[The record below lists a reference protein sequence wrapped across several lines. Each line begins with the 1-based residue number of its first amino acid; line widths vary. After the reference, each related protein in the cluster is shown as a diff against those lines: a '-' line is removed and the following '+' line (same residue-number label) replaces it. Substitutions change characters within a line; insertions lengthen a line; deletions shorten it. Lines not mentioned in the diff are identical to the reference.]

1 MVLVLALVDCSDSDT
16 TLTVSKQI
24 TVELCVP
31 SIYPGDTSTWDSN
44 RIRYEAGMT
53 CFLQLSVVLSSWLP
67 VGQEE
72 SVVVHK
78 DIRLDFLGTSER
90 FHVING
96 AALGL

>member
-1 MVLVLALVDCSDSDT
+1 MFVTIKRARDD
-16 TLTVSKQI
+16 
-24 TVELCVP
+24 
-31 SIYPGDTSTWDSN
+31 
-44 RIRYEAGMT
+44 
-53 CFLQLSVVLSSWLP
+53 VVLSSWLP

>member
-1 MVLVLALVDCSDSDT
+1 MFVTIKRDD
-16 TLTVSKQI
+16 
-24 TVELCVP
+24 
-31 SIYPGDTSTWDSN
+31 
-44 RIRYEAGMT
+44 
-53 CFLQLSVVLSSWLP
+53 VVLSSWLP